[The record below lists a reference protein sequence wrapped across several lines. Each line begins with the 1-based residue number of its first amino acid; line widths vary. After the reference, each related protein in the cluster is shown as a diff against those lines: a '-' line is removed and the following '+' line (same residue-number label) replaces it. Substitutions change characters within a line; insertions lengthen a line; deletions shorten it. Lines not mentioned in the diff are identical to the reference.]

1 MAGATP
7 GLAISCSRE
16 LVTPMSTER
25 EKLVRD
31 INGLKESVRL
41 GWLETAAKPMTPAE
55 RLELRKSIDSLTVI
69 ILLGF
74 DSAYLAAR
82 PERRNHSRYFGQ
94 WGPADLSNIAM
105 LSAQNAEEGLLLVT
119 RSSDINS

>member
-55 RLELRKSIDSLTVI
+55 RLELRKSTDSLVTELNTLRI
-69 ILLGF
+69 RL
-74 DSAYLAAR
+74 DR
-82 PERRNHSRYFGQ
+82 P
-94 WGPADLSNIAM
+94 PK
-105 LSAQNAEEGLLLVT
+105 AEA
-119 RSSDINS
+119 

>member
-1 MAGATP
+1 MVGATP

-55 RLELRKSIDSLTVI
+55 RLELRKSIDSLSHRAKY
-69 ILLGF
+69 
-74 DSAYLAAR
+74 SANKAR
-82 PERRNHSRYFGQ
+82 
-94 WGPADLSNIAM
+94 
-105 LSAQNAEEGLLLVT
+105 SATE
-119 RSSDINS
+119 S

>member
-1 MAGATP
+1 MAGAAP

-41 GWLETAAKPMTPAE
+41 GWLETAA
-55 RLELRKSIDSLTVI
+55 LELRKSIDSLVTELNTLRI
-69 ILLGF
+69 KL
-74 DSAYLAAR
+74 DR
-82 PERRNHSRYFGQ
+82 P
-94 WGPADLSNIAM
+94 PK
-105 LSAQNAEEGLLLVT
+105 AEA
-119 RSSDINS
+119 

>member
-7 GLAISCSRE
+7 GLAISCSRQ

-41 GWLETAAKPMTPAE
+41 GWLETATKPMTPADGWSCE
-55 RLELRKSIDSLTVI
+55 KAST
-69 ILLGF
+69 
-74 DSAYLAAR
+74 
-82 PERRNHSRYFGQ
+82 P
-94 WGPADLSNIAM
+94 
-105 LSAQNAEEGLLLVT
+105 
-119 RSSDINS
+119 

>member
-1 MAGATP
+1 MPGCAGPGPFASATQPSDGRATP
-7 GLAISCSRE
+7 GLAISRSRE

-55 RLELRKSIDSLTVI
+55 RLELRKSIDSLVTELNTLRI
-69 ILLGF
+69 KL
-74 DSAYLAAR
+74 DR
-82 PERRNHSRYFGQ
+82 PPKVE
-94 WGPADLSNIAM
+94 A
-105 LSAQNAEEGLLLVT
+105 
-119 RSSDINS
+119 

>member
-1 MAGATP
+1 MVSNLKNCFEPPAGVLRFLNRRAGHFCMVPRCRRPRTICLSHP
-7 GLAISCSRE
+7 AKRWRRE

-55 RLELRKSIDSLTVI
+55 RLELRKSIDSLVTELNTLRI
-69 ILLGF
+69 KL
-74 DSAYLAAR
+74 DR
-82 PERRNHSRYFGQ
+82 P
-94 WGPADLSNIAM
+94 PK
-105 LSAQNAEEGLLLVT
+105 AEA
-119 RSSDINS
+119 